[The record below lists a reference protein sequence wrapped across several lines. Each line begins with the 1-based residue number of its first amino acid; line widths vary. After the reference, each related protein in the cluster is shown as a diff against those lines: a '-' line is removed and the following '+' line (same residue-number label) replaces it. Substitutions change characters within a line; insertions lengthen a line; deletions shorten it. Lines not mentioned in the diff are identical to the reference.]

1 MKLVIPISI
10 LLPDNF
16 EQGKIF
22 MNLFAYPWILSGLLP
37 AAALIIYMFFY
48 KKNSGVI
55 VPQTTFFSS
64 PGKISW
70 PASPLTTICCALA
83 LLLLVTALAR
93 PRIGNEKLLL
103 RNKGIDMIMVLDLS
117 GSMQAIDIPGNI
129 TGEKALERALNS
141 GTYRSRLE
149 TAKSELTKFIQARP
163 NDRIGLIG
171 FAEYGYNLSPP
182 TLDHEWL
189 IAALSPLEPGIIGDA
204 TGIASPVASAIRRLD
219 KSAAPRRVMVL
230 FTDGKNNVNHRL
242 TPQAAAELAKEKNI
256 TIYTVGIGGN
266 NAFMVQEG
274 FFGTRFV
281 RYPGE
286 FDEKL
291 LKEMASVTG
300 GKYFRASDETAMNA
314 VMNEINS
321 LEKTNFEQPR
331 YIEYQEFAPIL
342 TTIALLLLLLAVM
355 LENTLERSVP

>member
-1 MKLVIPISI
+1 
-10 LLPDNF
+10 
-16 EQGKIF
+16 

-48 KKNSGVI
+48 KKNSGIV
-55 VPQTTFFSS
+55 VPQTTMFA
-64 PGKISW
+64 PMGKITLT
-70 PASPLTTICCALA
+70 ASPFATFCCALA
-83 LLLLVTALAR
+83 LLLLVIALAR

-103 RNKGIDMIMVLDLS
+103 RNKGIDIIMVLDLS

-149 TAKSELTKFIQARP
+149 TAKSELAKFIQARP

-219 KSAAPRRVMVL
+219 KSSAPRRVMVL

-274 FFGTRFV
+274 IFGKRFV

-286 FDEKL
+286 FDEEL

-300 GKYFRASDETAMNA
+300 GKYFLAADEAAMNA
-314 VMNEINS
+314 VMNEINA

-331 YIEYQEFAPIL
+331 YIEYKEFAPALIMIA
-342 TTIALLLLLLAVM
+342 IALLMLATVIG
-355 LENTLERSVP
+355 NTRELSIP

>member
-1 MKLVIPISI
+1 
-10 LLPDNF
+10 
-16 EQGKIF
+16 

-48 KKNSGVI
+48 KKNSGI
-55 VPQTTFFSS
+55 VVQQTTMFA
-64 PGKISW
+64 PTGKITLT
-70 PASPLTTICCALA
+70 ASPFATLCCALA
-83 LLLLVTALAR
+83 LLLLVIALAR

-103 RNKGIDMIMVLDLS
+103 RNKGIDIIMVLDLS

-149 TAKSELTKFIQARP
+149 TAKSELAKFIQARP

-219 KSAAPRRVMVL
+219 KSSAPRRVMVL

-274 FFGTRFV
+274 IFGKRFV

-286 FDEKL
+286 FDEEL

-300 GKYFRASDETAMNA
+300 GKYFLAADEAAMNA
-314 VMNEINS
+314 VMNEINA

-331 YIEYQEFAPIL
+331 YIEYKEFAPALIMIA
-342 TTIALLLLLLAVM
+342 IALLMLATVIG
-355 LENTLERSVP
+355 NTRELSIP

>member
-1 MKLVIPISI
+1 
-10 LLPDNF
+10 
-16 EQGKIF
+16 

-48 KKNSGVI
+48 KKNSGIV
-55 VPQTTFFSS
+55 VPQTTMFA
-64 PGKISW
+64 PTGKITLT
-70 PASPLTTICCALA
+70 ASPFATLCCALA
-83 LLLLVTALAR
+83 LLLLVIALAR

-149 TAKSELTKFIQARP
+149 TAKSELAKFIQARP

-219 KSAAPRRVMVL
+219 KSSAPRRVMVL

-274 FFGTRFV
+274 IFGKRFV

-286 FDEKL
+286 FDEEL

-300 GKYFRASDETAMNA
+300 GKYFLAADEAAMNA
-314 VMNEINS
+314 VMNEINA

-331 YIEYQEFAPIL
+331 YIEYKEFAPALIMIA
-342 TTIALLLLLLAVM
+342 IALLMLATVIG
-355 LENTLERSVP
+355 NTRELSIP